1 MNQEHVLNQI
11 SDYVLDLLPRQE
23 RRWVEQHT
31 AVCPHCRQ
39 QLHRE
44 SELSHLMRAT
54 LKTATQPSSVR
65 LRHLMPPQPPRPQ
78 AICWPFT
85 KWTKQWVLA
94 ALLFVMLWSGVTLYQ
109 RQFSQIGAPPD
120 QLAVTATMTQDPT
133 MTLASLEEKNEAEAV
148 TTAVPQ
154 LILEPSATPEPI
166 PTPIAA
172 LAPLSLN

>member
-31 AVCPHCRQ
+31 AVCSQCRQ
-39 QLHRE
+39 QLHQE
-44 SELSHLMRAT
+44 SELSQLMRGT
-54 LKTATQPSSVR
+54 LAMATQPSGLR
-65 LRHLMPPQPPRPQ
+65 LRQLMPPPPRAQ
-78 AICWPFT
+78 NRQWPFAA
-85 KWTKQWVLA
+85 WTKQLA
-94 ALLFVMLWSGVTLYQ
+94 LTTLLFVMLWSGLSLYQ
-109 RQFSQIGAPPD
+109 QQFSPNGTPSN

-133 MTLASLEEKNEAEAV
+133 MTLASLEEKNEVEAV
-148 TTAVPQ
+148 TTAVPL

-172 LAPLSLN
+172 LSLN